1 MSPLTIFLGKLLGL
15 YCVVV
20 ALAMMA
26 NKKSVVATVNAWV
39 RSSPLMLLTSGITL
53 AIGLALVIG
62 HNVWSGGA
70 LPVTV
75 TVVGWVSLVKGLA
88 FLALPPGQ
96 MTKLYEALQYERLF
110 FVYMGVTLALGLYL
124 TIAAFSA

>member
-1 MSPLTIFLGKLLGL
+1 LPLLTIYLAKLLGI

-20 ALAMMA
+20 ALVMMA
-26 NKKSVVATVNAWV
+26 NKRNVIVAINELM
-39 RSSPLMLLTSGITL
+39 RSPPIMLLTSIITL

-75 TVVGWVSLVKGLA
+75 TVVGWMALIKGLT
-88 FLALPPGQ
+88 FLALPTGQ
-96 MTKLYEALQYERLF
+96 MIKLYEALQYEKLF
-110 FVYMGVTLALGLYL
+110 FVYMGVTIALGLYL
-124 TIAAFSA
+124 TVSAVSA